1 MYAHTH
7 IYIDM
12 STVKQIHLQTE
23 YQHVSNMYCRSIAD
37 RQTKNH
43 GWYESKLISNLCM
56 PVGPMPLFTVRPR
69 AQTCRNLPQIGELS
83 SSEEIFGFRG

>member
-1 MYAHTH
+1 
-7 IYIDM
+7 M
-12 STVKQIHLQTE
+12 STVKQIHQQTE
-23 YQHVSNMYCRSIAD
+23 YQHVSNRHCRSIAD
-37 RQTKNH
+37 RETKNH

-56 PVGPMPLFTVRPR
+56 PTVFTVRPR